1 MVVVVAIPVA
11 MCGKLQ
17 PVMTQCRAWS
27 LCDTADW
34 QQCLVKH
41 MAVQPGKGTEGK
53 TVPTAPLPASL
64 QAEANQTAADRVQ
77 AVNAC
82 VDALNKM
89 KGSEGVP
96 NVQCAFA
103 DGQHFTLYK

>member
-1 MVVVVAIPVA
+1 
-11 MCGKLQ
+11 
-17 PVMTQCRAWS
+17 
-27 LCDTADW
+27 
-34 QQCLVKH
+34 
-41 MAVQPGKGTEGK
+41 MAVHPGRGTEGEN
-53 TVPTAPLPASL
+53 VPTAPLPASL
-64 QAEANQTAADRVQ
+64 QAEADQTAADRVQ
-77 AVNAC
+77 AVNTC